1 MKMEQTGCFET
12 SAHKIQ
18 KPGNRLYLYKYS
30 SNLVPVFL
38 PAYTNYEDGTDGVF
52 RNVGT

>member
-1 MKMEQTGCFET
+1 M

-18 KPGNRLYLYKYS
+18 NSGNHLYLYKYS
-30 SNLVPVFL
+30 SNLVPAIL
-38 PAYTNYEDGTDGVF
+38 PDYTNYEDKTYRVF